1 MKKKLVSMQDDDAFW
16 LRLDNAAKIYP
27 SIRTDEL
34 TSVFRISVILK
45 QRIKAKEFLETVQ
58 DLETR
63 FPYYKVILK
72 PGFFWYYL
80 EHHKRPIPVSPDLDI
95 PCRAF
100 DKRSFMFRV
109 LVRNNR
115 ISIEFSHILTDAAG
129 GFEFLKCLLKTY
141 LIHCGHSLAHHMTAL
156 SPQEEPDQEEY
167 EDAYNRFFKKTVS
180 PRMNLRAAFHLPFS
194 SSRPSTFRVLTIEIP
209 SDQILHKARS
219 YGVSL
224 TEYMISIYMILLQD
238 IYEELPLLQQRT
250 NNRIIRIE
258 VPVNLRNFYP
268 THSMR
273 NFSLY
278 VLPEIDMRLGHYTF
292 EEILET
298 VHHLMQL
305 ETNKKLIHKILSRNV
320 GGERNLILKRIP
332 LVLKSFLFNT
342 FYALGTGRY
351 SGVVTNLGNVN
362 LPPEVSDLIDKF
374 IFVPPPP
381 SRKLKI
387 NCGVIGFANKLVLC
401 FGNIT
406 SSDVLEQKFV
416 KFLQQEGLTCA
427 IHPY

>member
-1 MKKKLVSMQDDDAFW
+1 MQDDAFW

-45 QRIKAKEFLETVQ
+45 ERIKAKPFLEAIQ
-58 DLETR
+58 DLEKR

-80 EHHKRPIPVSPDLDI
+80 EHYRRPIPVQPDLDV

-100 DKRSFMFRV
+100 DKQSFMFRV
-109 LVRNNR
+109 LARDNR
-115 ISIEFSHILTDAAG
+115 ISVEFSHILTDAAG
-129 GFEFLKCLLKTY
+129 GFEFLKCLLRIY
-141 LIHCGHSLAHHMTAL
+141 LIHCGNALAHNIPAL
-156 SPQEEPDQEEY
+156 LPSDEPGQEEY

-194 SSRPSTFRVLTIEIP
+194 PNRPSALHVLTMEIP
-209 SDQILHKARS
+209 SDQILSKARS
-219 YGVSL
+219 CGVSL
-224 TEYMISIYMILLQD
+224 TEYLISVYMFLLQD
-238 IYEELPLLQQRT
+238 IYEELPSLQQRT

-332 LVLKSFLFNT
+332 LFLKSFLFNT

-362 LPPEVSDLIDKF
+362 LPPEISDLIDKF

-381 SRKLKI
+381 SKKLKV
-387 NCGVIGFANKLVLC
+387 NCGVIGFGNKLMLC
-401 FGNIT
+401 FGNVT
-406 SSDVLEQKFV
+406 SSDTLEKKFGE
-416 KFLQQEGLTCA
+416 FLRKEGLPCD
-427 IHPY
+427 IHAY